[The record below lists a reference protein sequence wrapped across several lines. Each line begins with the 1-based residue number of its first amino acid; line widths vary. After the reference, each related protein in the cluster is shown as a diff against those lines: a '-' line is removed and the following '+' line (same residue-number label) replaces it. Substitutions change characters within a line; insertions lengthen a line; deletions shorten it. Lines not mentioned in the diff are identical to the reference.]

1 MVMSRRKDVRKKRRT
16 RAHVI
21 ADLAMNYLERLVL
34 LSGHTLQRVTHDYG
48 LDAAL
53 TTYNGKGEVENGVI
67 WLQLK
72 ATDHVQEIDDGR
84 AFALRVQR
92 KDLLYWLGEQYPV
105 IVVLYDAAGD
115 RAFWLHV
122 QDDFAGG
129 KVFELAR
136 AGASMTCHVRAEQLL
151 TTDAIQELRRVKAQ
165 AQRQWQRGGPNG

>member
-1 MVMSRRKDVRKKRRT
+1 MSKRKDAGKKRRT
-16 RAHVI
+16 RAHII
-21 ADLAMNYLERLVL
+21 ADLAMNYLERLAL
-34 LSGHTLQRVTHDYG
+34 LRGHTLQRITHDYG

-53 TTYNGKGEVENGVI
+53 TTYNAKGEVENGVV

-72 ATDHVQEIDDGR
+72 ATDHMQEMNDGR
-84 AFALRVQR
+84 VFALRVQR

-105 IVVLYDAAGD
+105 IVVLYAAASD

-122 QDDFAGG
+122 QDEFAGG

-151 TTDAIQELRRVKAQ
+151 TTDTIQEFRRFKAQ
-165 AQRQWQRGGPNG
+165 AQKQWQRGGPRD